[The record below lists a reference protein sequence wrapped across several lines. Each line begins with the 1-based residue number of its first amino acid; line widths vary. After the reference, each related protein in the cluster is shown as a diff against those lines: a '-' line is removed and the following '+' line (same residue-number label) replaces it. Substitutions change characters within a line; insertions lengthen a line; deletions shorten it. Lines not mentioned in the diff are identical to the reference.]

1 MATPTNP
8 CSEVQTISVASGGS
22 YTITLPNST
31 SIASTAFVAPIGTVQ
46 VMANGGPMNAVGT
59 VNVMKTD
66 AGWARLDI
74 DDRDLKDF
82 SREVLTSKLSEIE
95 SLFDVVD
102 KLSLGNTPFVSLDDK
117 AREYN
122 RFEEELIRRDELC
135 GDLTDTL
142 AKFKLQVELI
152 DPTIDTRPGSLAH
165 TIMSS
170 VANEIENFR
179 ADLDSLL

>member
-8 CSEVQTISVASGGS
+8 CSEIQTIFVASGGS
-22 YTITLPNST
+22 YTITFPNST
-31 SIASTAFVAPIGTVQ
+31 SIATTAFVAPIGSVQ
-46 VMANGGPMNAVGT
+46 IMMDGGPMNATGT

-66 AGWARLDI
+66 TGWARLDT
-74 DDRDLKDF
+74 DNRDLSNVGK
-82 SREVLTSKLSEIE
+82 EVLTNKLSEIE

-122 RFEEELIRRDELC
+122 RFEEELIRREEL
-135 GDLTDTL
+135 DTL
-142 AKFKLQVELI
+142 AKFKLQVHLI
-152 DPTIDTRPGSLAH
+152 DPTIDTRPGSAAH
-165 TIMSS
+165 TIMKS
-170 VANEIENFR
+170 VAHEIENFR